1 MGFCG
6 TKDIASIFYIMHC
19 SVSLVMMLMLITIQV
34 RKIFTFGMVKYT
46 LWNDS
51 RRRIPRKRY
60 QRNELIK
67 GYMSLHLDSPRSG
80 KAIKGAHMEV

>member
-1 MGFCG
+1 M
-6 TKDIASIFYIMHC
+6 
-19 SVSLVMMLMLITIQV
+19 
-34 RKIFTFGMVKYT
+34 FGMMKYT

-67 GYMSLHLDSPRSG
+67 GYMSLYLDSPRSG
-80 KAIKGAHMEV
+80 KTIKGAHMEV